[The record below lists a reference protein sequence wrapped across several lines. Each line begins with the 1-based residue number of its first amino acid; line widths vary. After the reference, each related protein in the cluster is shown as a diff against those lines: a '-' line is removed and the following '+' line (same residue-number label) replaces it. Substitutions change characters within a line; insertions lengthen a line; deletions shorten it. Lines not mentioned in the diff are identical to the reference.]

1 MTRPHRVAITG
12 LGMVSPFG
20 GSTQDFFTRMLAGE
34 SAVAL
39 YETDDAPR
47 GLSVPAVRCA
57 DFDPAERVPKHLIGT
72 MDRYTQLGMAAAL
85 EAWAHAGLTPG
96 TNDESDDAGVAWGSA
111 LGGTLAYEKGYRD
124 LWQNGLER
132 ISPLSVVQGMNN
144 AASAQIGIALGLGNS
159 CLTYTVA
166 CASAAAAIGEAFNR
180 IRHGDAKIML
190 TGGSDAPL
198 AYAVV
203 RAWEAMRVMASGDAE
218 TAYRACRPFH
228 PDRRGLVLAEGAAAL
243 VLEDWDHAV
252 ARGAP
257 ILAEMVGYGS
267 SCDHNHLVRPDER
280 GQVRALRQALDQAG
294 LAPEDIG
301 YVNAHGTA
309 TREGDP
315 TEIQALKT
323 VFGAHAEHLPVS
335 ATKSMHGHV
344 MGATGAIEALIT
356 VLALQQDA
364 IPPTAHLDHVDPAC
378 AGVRHMIQAE
388 QGAGLQAALCSSFAF
403 GGSNAVLAFKAS
415 PASR

>member
-1 MTRPHRVAITG
+1 VTGSHRVAVTG

-20 GSTQDFFTRMLAGE
+20 GGTQDFFTRMLAGE
-34 SAVAL
+34 SAVRL

-57 DFDPAERVPKHLIGT
+57 DFEPTERIPKHLLGT
-72 MDRYTQLGMAAAL
+72 MDRYTQLGMAAAF
-85 EAWAHAGLTPG
+85 EAWAQAGLTPG
-96 TNDESDDAGVAWGSA
+96 ANEERPDAGVAWGSA
-111 LGGTLAYEKGYRD
+111 LGGTMAYEKGYRD
-124 LWQNGLER
+124 LWQHGLER
-132 ISPLSVVQGMNN
+132 ISPLSVVKGMNN

-180 IRHGDAKIML
+180 IRYGDAKIML
-190 TGGSDAPL
+190 TGGSDVPL

-203 RAWEAMRVMASGDAE
+203 RAWEAMRVMATGDAE

-257 ILAEMVGYGS
+257 ILAEMVGYGA
-267 SCDHNHLVRPDER
+267 SCDHSHLVRPDEQ
-280 GQVRALRQALDQAG
+280 GQVRALQQALDQAN

-309 TREGDP
+309 TREGDA

-364 IPPTAHLDHVDPAC
+364 IPPTAHLDTIDPAC
-378 AGVRHMIQAE
+378 AGVRHMTHAE
-388 QGAGLQAALCSSFAF
+388 HGSDLQAALCSSFAF
-403 GGSNAVLAFKAS
+403 GGSNAVLAFKACRL
-415 PASR
+415 P

>member
-1 MTRPHRVAITG
+1 MTRPHRVAVTG

-47 GLSVPAVRCA
+47 GLSIPAVRCA
-57 DFDPAERVPKHLIGT
+57 DFDPAERIPKHMLAT
-72 MDRYTQLGMAAAL
+72 MDRYAQLGMAAAF
-85 EAWAHAGLTPG
+85 EAWAQAGLTLGANEDSP
-96 TNDESDDAGVAWGSA
+96 DAGVAWGSA
-111 LGGTLAYEKGYRD
+111 LGGTLAYERGYRD
-124 LWQNGLER
+124 LWQNRQER
-132 ISPLSVVQGMNN
+132 VSPMSVVQGMNN

-203 RAWEAMRVMASGDAE
+203 RAWEAMRVLAPGDRD

-228 PDRRGLVLAEGAAAL
+228 ADRRGLVLAEGAAAL

-257 ILAEMVGYGS
+257 ILAEMVGYGA
-267 SCDHNHLVRPDER
+267 SCDHSHLVRPDAR
-280 GQVRALRQALDQAG
+280 GQVRALQQALDQAG
-294 LAPEDIG
+294 LAPKDIG

-309 TREGDP
+309 TREGDA

-323 VFGAHAEHLPVS
+323 VFGAHAEHLAVS

-356 VLALQQDA
+356 VLALWQDA
-364 IPPTAHLDHVDPAC
+364 IVPTAHLDTIDPAC
-378 AGVRHMIQAE
+378 AGVRHITQAE
-388 QGAGLQAALCSSFAF
+388 HGSDLRAALCSSFAF
-403 GGSNAVLAFKAS
+403 GGSNAVLAFKACK
-415 PASR
+415 

>member
-1 MTRPHRVAITG
+1 MTWPHRVAITG

-20 GSTQDFFTRMLAGE
+20 GGTQDFFTRMLAGE
-34 SAVAL
+34 SAVRL

-57 DFDPAERVPKHLIGT
+57 DFEPTERIPKHLLGT
-72 MDRYTQLGMAAAL
+72 MDRYTQLGMAAAF
-85 EAWAHAGLTPG
+85 EAWSQAGLTPG
-96 TNDESDDAGVAWGSA
+96 ANEESPDAGVAWGSA
-111 LGGTLAYEKGYRD
+111 LGGTMAYEKGYRD
-124 LWQNGLER
+124 LWQHGLER
-132 ISPLSVVQGMNN
+132 ISPMSVVKGMNN

-180 IRHGDAKIML
+180 IRYGDAKIML
-190 TGGSDAPL
+190 TGGSDVPL

-203 RAWEAMRVMASGDAE
+203 RAWEAMRVMATGDAE

-257 ILAEMVGYGS
+257 ILAEMVGYGA
-267 SCDHNHLVRPDER
+267 SCDHSHLVRPDEQ
-280 GQVRALRQALDQAG
+280 GQVRALQQALDQAN

-309 TREGDP
+309 TREGDS

-364 IPPTAHLDHVDPAC
+364 IPPTAHLDTIDPAC
-378 AGVRHMIQAE
+378 AGVRHMTQAE
-388 QGAGLQAALCSSFAF
+388 HGSDLQAALCSSFAF
-403 GGSNAVLAFKAS
+403 GGSNAVLAFKACRVS
-415 PASR
+415 

>member
-1 MTRPHRVAITG
+1 MTGSHRVAVTG

-20 GSTQDFFTRMLAGE
+20 GGTQDFFTRMLAGE
-34 SAVAL
+34 SAVRL

-57 DFDPAERVPKHLIGT
+57 DFEPTERIPKHLLGT
-72 MDRYTQLGMAAAL
+72 MDRYTQLGMAAAF
-85 EAWAHAGLTPG
+85 EAWAQAGLTPG
-96 TNDESDDAGVAWGSA
+96 ANEERPDAGVAWGSA
-111 LGGTLAYEKGYRD
+111 LGGTMAYEKGYRD
-124 LWQNGLER
+124 LWQHGLER
-132 ISPLSVVQGMNN
+132 ISPLSVVKGMNN

-180 IRHGDAKIML
+180 IRYGDAKIML
-190 TGGSDAPL
+190 TGGSDVPL

-203 RAWEAMRVMASGDAE
+203 RAWEAMRVMATGDAE

-257 ILAEMVGYGS
+257 ILAEMVGYGA
-267 SCDHNHLVRPDER
+267 SCDHSHLVRPDEQ
-280 GQVRALRQALDQAG
+280 GQVRALQQALDQAG
-294 LAPEDIG
+294 LTPEDIG

-309 TREGDP
+309 TREGDA

-364 IPPTAHLDHVDPAC
+364 IPPTAHLDTIDPAC
-378 AGVRHMIQAE
+378 AGVRHMTHAE
-388 QGAGLQAALCSSFAF
+388 HGSDLQAALCSSFAF
-403 GGSNAVLAFKAS
+403 GGSNAVLAFKACRL
-415 PASR
+415 P